1 MLSYGAFD
9 SPTYY
14 VDITPFV
21 GSLCDG
27 KPHTFTLDVVGMGTS
42 FSINQNWIVSGN
54 LQVRAS
60 KIYRTRL
67 TNSVPVTTR

>member
-21 GSLCDG
+21 PSLCDG
-27 KPHTFTLDVVGMGTS
+27 KPHTFTLDVVGMGTN

-54 LQVRAS
+54 IQVRIS
-60 KIYRTRL
+60 RFTP
-67 TNSVPVTTR
+67 PVYMAHEFIS

>member
-14 VDITPFV
+14 VDVTPFV
-21 GSLCDG
+21 PSLCDG
-27 KPHTFTLDVVGMGTS
+27 QPHTFTLDVVGMGTS

-54 LQVRAS
+54 LQVG
-60 KIYRTRL
+60 IFDFYM
-67 TNSVPVTTR
+67 TTG